1 MLPDTHITRRII
13 GVLAFGLALIA
24 LPLAIAFSLSA
35 IGLVILFVL
44 GVIALCLG
52 LAVATWVGSKVFGED
67 RVKAAFAKIG
77 IEFELEDERR
87 ARGGSPLAYPRRK
100 LRPEEIEDAV
110 ILEEIPPE
118 K

>member
-1 MLPDTHITRRII
+1 MLPDNPITRRII
-13 GVLAFGLALIA
+13 GILAFGLALVA
-24 LPLAIAFSLSA
+24 LPFAIAFSLGA
-35 IGLVILFVL
+35 IGLVVLFVL
-44 GVIALCLG
+44 GVIALCLA
-52 LAVATWVGSKVFGED
+52 LAVATWIASKLFGET
-67 RVKAAFAKIG
+67 RVKAAFAKLG
-77 IEFELEDERR
+77 IDFEREDERR